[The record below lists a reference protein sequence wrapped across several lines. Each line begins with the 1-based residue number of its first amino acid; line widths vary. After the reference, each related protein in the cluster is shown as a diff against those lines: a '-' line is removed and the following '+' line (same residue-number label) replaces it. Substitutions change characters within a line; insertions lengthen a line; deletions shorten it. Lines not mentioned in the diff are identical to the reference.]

1 MRFVGIDPSTKTGL
15 VILDKH
21 GEIVDTMEIT
31 SERKDPQRMVEITED
46 ILFQLEPND
55 IIAIEGFAYRASGSA
70 ISLQYGLGWAMRM
83 GMFQRSHNYIEIAPT
98 QLKKFASGKGNTKKD
113 ELAVHI
119 FKRWGFEHPSDNVRD
134 AFVLAQIAFTMQGH
148 IAVQL
153 TKAQSEVIQAIKN
166 PEPKKKKGKVS

>member
-1 MRFVGIDPSTKTGL
+1 
-15 VILDKH
+15 
-21 GEIVDTMEIT
+21 
-31 SERKDPQRMVEITED
+31 
-46 ILFQLEPND
+46 
-55 IIAIEGFAYRASGSA
+55 
-70 ISLQYGLGWAMRM
+70 MRM